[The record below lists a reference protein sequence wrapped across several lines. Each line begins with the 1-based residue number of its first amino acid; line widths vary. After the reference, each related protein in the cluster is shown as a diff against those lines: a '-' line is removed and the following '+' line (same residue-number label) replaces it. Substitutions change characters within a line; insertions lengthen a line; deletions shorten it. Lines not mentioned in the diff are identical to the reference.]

1 MISTVTFPGKRGA
14 VPFWVQTKKWVQAG
28 LLLLRV
34 NVTSRLLYVELGI
47 TLFRL
52 QSSRGFP
59 SRMPFYSW

>member
-1 MISTVTFPGKRGA
+1 MISIATFPGKRGA
-14 VPFWVQTKKWVQAG
+14 VPFWVQTEKWVQEG

-52 QSSRGFP
+52 Q
-59 SRMPFYSW
+59 